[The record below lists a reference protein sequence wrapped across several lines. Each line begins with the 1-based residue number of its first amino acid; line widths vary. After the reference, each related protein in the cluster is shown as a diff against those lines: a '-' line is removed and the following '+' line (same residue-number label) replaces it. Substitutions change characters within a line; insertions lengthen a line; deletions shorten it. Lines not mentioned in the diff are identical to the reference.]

1 MKKKIL
7 VIDDHEHIRYLLCNR
22 LQKSGFLT
30 LAAGTAQAGIDLAL
44 LENPDLILMDIMLP
58 EIDGIDALK
67 LLKDHSK
74 TENIPVIMLSALS
87 SAQTISEC
95 QECGSHDFIIKPF
108 HPDTLHKKIVE
119 VIGEP

>member
-1 MKKKIL
+1 M
-7 VIDDHEHIRYLLCNR
+7 LCSR
-22 LQKSGFLT
+22 LHKTGFLT

-44 LENPDLILMDIMLP
+44 LQKPDLILLDIMLP

-87 SAQTISEC
+87 SDQTISEC
-95 QECGSHDFIIKPF
+95 KECGSHDYIIKPF
-108 HPDTLHKKIVE
+108 HPDTLHKKIVAA
-119 VIGEP
+119 IGEP